1 MRPHD
6 PTVSAR
12 HSGEIKYMNGHESQN
27 TSSSNLTPAGPESIS
42 RILDGT
48 IYTRTL
54 LPFFENGGYILLRVR
69 SGEGMLIS
77 GGREYPMIAGYALLY
92 RAHLPAVVDL
102 ACDSLSLSAF
112 CLTRGLGDV
121 FHDTLPVHRF
131 PETAELSCAL
141 QRNFRRTACRTS
153 AAIEEDPI
161 KEIMNVLRRCAEAG
175 PEKPLTAP
183 YYMAAMKNILDSRY
197 GERISLDGISRELHM
212 NKFKLAK
219 EFKALFSS
227 SPIEYLINRRIESAA
242 KLLFATDR
250 SVTQIAADVAM
261 ENVSYF
267 VRRFRETYGT
277 TPLRYRMT
285 ARENSDE
292 HAAQRQ
298 EDKFS
303 PESGLL

>member
-1 MRPHD
+1 
-6 PTVSAR
+6 
-12 HSGEIKYMNGHESQN
+12 MNGHESQN
-27 TSSSNLTPAGPESIS
+27 ISSSNLSPAGPESIS

-48 IYTRTL
+48 IYTRTS
-54 LPFFENGGYILLRVR
+54 LPFIENGGYILLRVR
-69 SGEGMLIS
+69 SGSGMLLT
-77 GGREYPMIAGYALLY
+77 GDQEYPMTAGYALLY
-92 RAHLPAVVDL
+92 RAYLPAVVDL

-112 CLTRGLGDV
+112 CLTCGLGDV
-121 FHDTLPVHRF
+121 FHDIPPVHRF
-131 PETAELSCAL
+131 QETAELTCAL

-153 AAIEEDPI
+153 AVAMEEDPVI
-161 KEIMNVLRRCAEAG
+161 EIINVLRRCAEAG
-175 PEKPLTAP
+175 PEKPLTVP

-197 GERISLDGISRELHM
+197 GERISLDSISKELHM

-219 EFKALFSS
+219 EFRAFFSS

-242 KLLFATDR
+242 KLLFATDL

-285 ARENSDE
+285 AREESVECNG
-292 HAAQRQ
+292 QRLDG
-298 EDKFS
+298 EFS
-303 PESGLL
+303 PEFGLP